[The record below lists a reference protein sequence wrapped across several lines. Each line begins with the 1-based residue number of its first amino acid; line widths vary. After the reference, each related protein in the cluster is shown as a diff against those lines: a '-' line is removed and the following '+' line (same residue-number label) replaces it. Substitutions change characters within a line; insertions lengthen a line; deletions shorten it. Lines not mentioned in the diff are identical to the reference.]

1 MKGHA
6 SPMQIEYNSRRS
18 CSHTVVVHIMHL
30 FLFHLR
36 YILGLVQNTTAP
48 RRNQVAAILFLCFLK
63 FTKPNSAGIS
73 PLSLAVN
80 LTKSRLRF
88 VICPCGVSS
97 RISFYHQL
105 RCLGLCKGHTISG
118 TAYVHLG
125 GRDGIPS
132 NPYIGFTPTPSFAD
146 SCILVELISGFLSVS
161 MSTTEVVWRLMR
173 SCKVV
178 GRVGSSTSYVLSSL
192 MTTC

>member
-6 SPMQIEYNSRRS
+6 SHMQIENNNRRS

-36 YILGLVQNTTAP
+36 YILGLVQVTTAP
-48 RRNQVAAILFLCFLK
+48 RQNQVAAILFLCFLK

-80 LTKSRLRF
+80 LTKSKLRF

-97 RISFYHQL
+97 RISFYYQL
-105 RCLGLCKGHTISG
+105 QYHASCKGHTISG
-118 TAYVHLG
+118 VAYVHLG

-132 NPYIGFTPTPSFAD
+132 NPYEGFTPTPSFDD
-146 SCILVELISGFLSVS
+146 SCVLIDVISGFISVFI
-161 MSTTEVVWRLMR
+161 STAEL
-173 SCKVV
+173 
-178 GRVGSSTSYVLSSL
+178 L
-192 MTTC
+192 